1 MPAITREQI
10 NENIDENI
18 SNVTI
23 EDGITPVID
32 GDNRKL
38 ILDYVDYQ
46 DSLKANTEDLGATAF
61 SNDYNDLDNLPTI
74 PSAKTSGAVTLNG
87 VFQVLPYDINS
98 CSFSGGKAFLPT
110 TTENG
115 KEIIVLATANNI
127 EIRANEAGTNRM
139 FIKFQTYV
147 ASVTLS
153 TNDCYRFTYVGFGGY
168 WKAEILEGYTTE
180 NTSNKSTDVETDGA
194 SDTKYPSV
202 KAVKDYVDANSGTLP
217 YKECSFKVSQ
227 SGTDPISNYN
237 QFIDEISIGPDASNP
252 LFRTFYSEYV
262 SVGIYEVGWMWFT
275 GSASQ
280 IDTTKLDFNTSSDR
294 IKVTLET
301 NFSTGPFSGFKFTI
315 ETRND
320 SGVLANGVL
329 GYTNFYF
336 RLFN

>member
-18 SNVTI
+18 SNVTT
-23 EDGITPVID
+23 EDGITPAID

-38 ILDYVDYQ
+38 ILNYVDYQ

-61 SNDYNDLDNLPTI
+61 SNNYNDLNNLPTI

-87 VFQVLPYDINS
+87 IFQVLPYDINS

-127 EIRANEAGTNRM
+127 EIRANESGTNRM

-180 NTSNKSTDVETDGA
+180 NVSNKSTDVSEDAA

-202 KAVKDYVDANSGTLP
+202 KAVKTYVDSKLP
-217 YKECSFKVSQ
+217 YSFWRAEVKYDSVVRVLHDGIGFTSPTITNPSNGVIRITK
-227 SGTDPISNYN
+227 SG
-237 QFIDEISIGPDASNP
+237 F
-252 LFRTFYSEYV
+252 
-262 SVGIYEVGWMWFT
+262 FT
-275 GSASQ
+275 GL
-280 IDTTKLDFNTSSDR
+280 DNNKLEFTSFNLSNFGQVY
-294 IKVTLET
+294 VTLFARSDVAT
-301 NFSTGPFSGFKFTI
+301 DALDLNVYDMAGGQTGTPAGSCI
-315 ETRND
+315 VE
-320 SGVLANGVL
+320 
-329 GYTNFYF
+329 F
-336 RLFN
+336 RIYN